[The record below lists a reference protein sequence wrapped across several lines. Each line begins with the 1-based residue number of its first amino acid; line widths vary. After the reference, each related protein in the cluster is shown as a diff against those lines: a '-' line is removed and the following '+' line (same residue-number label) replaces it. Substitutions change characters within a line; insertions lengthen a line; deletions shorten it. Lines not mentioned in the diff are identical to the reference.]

1 MLFLLGTVGDP
12 LRLAS
17 QRERAGVSQSDM
29 HNLAKN
35 MLMEDEK
42 LHSPKSLTEGI
53 ISESALD

>member
-1 MLFLLGTVGDP
+1 MGSVGDP

-17 QRERAGVSQSDM
+17 QREHAGVSQSGM

-42 LHSPKSLTEGI
+42 IHSPKSLTEGI
-53 ISESALD
+53 IFESALD